1 MQTINFTYIGLN
13 YLDEN
18 NHLERILFALK
29 NSEHHLCMTSE
40 LLESDKLHLFLHS
53 DGLLE

>member
-29 NSEHHLCMTSE
+29 SE